1 MDIFYTDLYL
11 SEFKVYKMNMNKRLL
26 FKRKNYKLL
35 TSRDRLGQVCIGI
48 VWLKNDKKK
57 GKLQ

>member
-1 MDIFYTDLYL
+1 
-11 SEFKVYKMNMNKRLL
+11 MNKRLL

-35 TSRDRLGQVCIGI
+35 TSRDRLGQAFIGI